1 MSFANINKASWAG
14 DEDAKV
20 QGLNTAWKS
29 VYKRNRRVRHMS
41 QSVIAGP
48 KVGQG
53 RKPNRKGSF
62 IRVQGSK
69 GGSEGGSGRAMTPRL
84 WDYPGG
90 YMAKG
95 FGNDRVDGLGKG
107 C

>member
-1 MSFANINKASWAG
+1 M
-14 DEDAKV
+14 

-29 VYKRNRRVRHMS
+29 VYKRNRRVQHMS

-48 KVGQG
+48 KVSKLAQRESKLKVGQG